1 MKQMNTVRTL
11 IYGTIHMDSDRDK
24 EYIKYSSFLVREGL
38 SYAIR
43 GFDDI
48 ISSGP
53 KEEGRGAWKYIIQE
67 RNDKYEIV
75 NEMLKN
81 QMSVEL
87 YFNEYDE
94 VKITLYKDGMPIS
107 TMQRIAISKVELDE
121 EEEGIQFVLERMPS
135 RMIRLQLKPY
145 LALEMG
151 PYWEVCDDCE

>member
-1 MKQMNTVRTL
+1 
-11 IYGTIHMDSDRDK
+11 MDSDRDK
-24 EYIKYSSFLVREGL
+24 GYIKYSSFLVREGL

-48 ISSGP
+48 VSSSS
-53 KEEGRGAWKYIIQE
+53 KEEGRGGWKYIIQE

-94 VKITLYKDGMPIS
+94 VKITLYKKMECLFRRCK
-107 TMQRIAISKVELDE
+107 RIAISKVELD
-121 EEEGIQFVLERMPS
+121 RRRRRDS
-135 RMIRLQLKPY
+135 IRFRTY
-145 LALEMG
+145 A
-151 PYWEVCDDCE
+151 

>member
-1 MKQMNTVRTL
+1 MNTVRTA

-48 ISSGP
+48 ISSSS

-94 VKITLYKDGMPIS
+94 VKITLYKEGMPIS
-107 TMQRIAISKVELDE
+107 TMQKLRFQKLN
-121 EEEGIQFVLERMPS
+121 
-135 RMIRLQLKPY
+135 
-145 LALEMG
+145 
-151 PYWEVCDDCE
+151 

>member
-1 MKQMNTVRTL
+1 MNTVRTL
-11 IYGTIHMDSDRDK
+11 IYGTIAMDSDRDK
-24 EYIKYSSFLVREGL
+24 GYIKYSSFLVREGL

-43 GFDDI
+43 GFGDI
-48 ISSGP
+48 ISNSP
-53 KEEGRGAWKYIIQE
+53 KEDRGGWKYIIQE
-67 RNDKYEIV
+67 QNNTFKIVDEI
-75 NEMLKN
+75 LKN

-94 VKITLYKDGMPIS
+94 VKITLYKDGIPIT

-121 EEEGIQFVLERMPS
+121 DEEGIQFVLERMPS

-145 LALEMG
+145 LALEMV

>member
-48 ISSGP
+48 ISSSS
-53 KEEGRGAWKYIIQE
+53 KEEGKGGWKYIIQE

-75 NEMLKN
+75 DEMLKN

-94 VKITLYKDGMPIS
+94 VKITLYKEGIPIS
-107 TMQRIAISKVELDE
+107 TMQKLRFQKLN
-121 EEEGIQFVLERMPS
+121 
-135 RMIRLQLKPY
+135 
-145 LALEMG
+145 
-151 PYWEVCDDCE
+151 